1 MTKKKRGSEPKARSK
16 SEPESPSSEPTD
28 AAPAESTRSAE
39 STPPA
44 EPSKSPAVVR
54 KPKRFRRTR
63 IALWIIVPAI
73 IAFRVVLAVSIAPIL
88 ERVAESYGLEA
99 RYENLSLSLLGADVE
114 LWHLIIVDSQDD
126 AELVHVEYCRADL
139 SVLDLLRG
147 RVVVKRVEADG
158 LDVFIERNEKGR
170 LPALDRLLARAKKDA
185 PAEKPVEPRSGGSLA
200 PKNLEPPV
208 RVDALRLQHV
218 LVHVRDRSVSP
229 PLDTRIHTNV
239 RLSNIGHPVH
249 RPRFSFE
256 VNAEGVLDGLW
267 VEGVASAESEH
278 LVADLD
284 VDLRNL
290 YLEPL
295 RPYLARAGF
304 EPIAERWS
312 GRFHG
317 KADITSGSRDDEPYL
332 DAHLTLADA
341 GFGVAG
347 GDRWTLDTVQLHVE
361 LTQNEVRFHG
371 GRVAGGRALARR
383 AATGQVELLGLRTI
397 DPVREPIVAPTAES
411 TPTGG
416 SPVAES
422 APSAPPSAPEPGPIL
437 RGFES
442 FVFEDLQARIIDQRV
457 EPTSEFL
464 FSLDRLA
471 LESTGDETLSIQ
483 GAFRAPG
490 LAERGQVE
498 GKARLALPRSHL
510 DLAVTTEGI
519 DPNAAKLQLDSA
531 RLESILES
539 GLIQFRIEAGL
550 EITRERL
557 SSDFALRDFAFNDQ
571 QQWAGVGAMR
581 VEGVQVD
588 RATGGLH
595 VDEIAIESPQ
605 LEVRRDRDEHIV
617 ALGLRWDP
625 NPAPP
630 TERAETEKNDP
641 KAAPPVAPPKPAR
654 TRPKKAATSRPPIH
668 VARVRWTDTKIR
680 YSDES
685 IDGSEPLEISDLG
698 IEVDDLFIAD
708 APGSDAPRG
717 QVRGWIA
724 LPGVAES
731 LRLDGTLTPIPGG
744 TRLEA
749 KVTGEN
755 LNGDRLGPYLAT
767 VGMKETFDSGSLEL
781 ALIAHFSMEGETLRA
796 GLELRGFELRDGDV
810 TWLACG
816 SLEIPQVTIEQGRIA
831 IEPVAIDAPRLRVA
845 RHDDGTW
852 ETLGVRTL
860 SNRLDKE
867 KTAEVLDQPPPP
879 PPDLGAAPT
888 IQFGG
893 LRLTGATL
901 QLVDAKSQR
910 DWLARTDFELAPFA
924 WSKELSRSEW
934 SLKASIDGAAESITV
949 DGDLRASHDR
959 FGAALAVR
967 ARGIGHEL
975 ANALLP
981 PELRV
986 ELADGEF
993 AADVSF
999 QSQTHEAG
1007 GQSLNTAIRDVRLW
1021 EGDREHL
1028 KLDIVEADV
1037 QRVDLID
1044 RVIEIGAVRATGLAL
1059 RSSRDEAGVIR
1070 ALGIAVH
1077 PASPQREAPPTRTEA
1092 GASATAA
1099 AAPPPSQRA
1108 RSIWQTPPH
1117 LSVAEIEL
1125 GASSIEWFD
1134 ATTMAEPIRLEELVL
1149 ESVEPWAALG
1159 NQESFPPLQ
1168 LRVVGRVEPGLATL
1182 ETHIALSP
1190 FSTPLFVEVT
1200 PALREIDGAQFDRV
1214 FAPIE
1219 HQVSL
1224 AGLEAGDMEAK
1235 LVVSLALARR
1245 SPLEFD
1251 FSRSFTG
1258 ELELSGAR
1266 LRDGEE
1272 TWVGVD
1278 AVRVTGVRFD
1288 LPREVRIADIEID
1301 RPHGRVD
1308 RTPDG
1313 ILAFGARVP
1322 DPTRPETSRDP
1333 KPNGSTP
1340 KEARPSDA
1348 ESSAKPSETESA
1360 SSAPGTTPSTPSAS
1374 PPPARV
1380 GQVAL
1385 AERTTRSSGPIITI
1399 ERVTVSGLDFEV
1411 NDTTTEHEMH
1421 LPFTGLDVLVQDIT
1435 THRRPEKPVRF
1446 NLFLEAGRARAP
1458 GAKTETPVMG
1468 ELNLAGDLQLGKPLV
1483 GNVRMQIVQFDLAH
1497 LRGPAQSLDI
1507 TLTDGFLDFETEL
1520 VFREDGQLLGDTLA
1534 VFTDL
1539 SVSEGENGPIR
1550 RLLKLPTPVNVALIL
1565 VRDASNAVRIPVEF
1579 QLDPEYVSL
1588 VEITR
1593 ATVTA
1598 MGTVLATAIASSPL
1612 RVGGAFTDLVGLTGS
1627 EKLVDPEPPVDLSF
1641 APGELTTNWSTRNVV
1656 DELIARMKREP
1667 KLQLVLEHELGQADL
1682 EVARRRANPPVER
1695 SRQLVEQLR
1704 SRRRELLAERPR
1716 LAGAAYSSLLA
1727 DVHQRSDEALRVL
1740 QTTDNELGLIERSLD
1755 RLYDLI
1761 EPGGEHR
1768 ALKRQ
1773 REAAVAMAR
1782 ARIDGV
1788 LRRITDR
1795 GVDSARLRVRPPRFA
1810 EPTVDGGGR
1819 VRVVPSLIES
1829 PRR

>member
-1 MTKKKRGSEPKARSK
+1 MTKKKRKRGSESEPKPISK
-16 SEPESPSSEPTD
+16 AQPSSPESSDASRGDATD
-28 AAPAESTRSAE
+28 ATG
-39 STPPA
+39 
-44 EPSKSPAVVR
+44 PSESPAVVR

-63 IALWIIVPAI
+63 IALWIIVPTL
-73 IAFRVVLAVSIAPIL
+73 IALRVALAVSIAPIL

-114 LWHLIIVDSQDD
+114 LWHLIIVDSADD

-147 RVVVKRVEADG
+147 RIVVKRVEADG
-158 LDVFIERNEKGR
+158 LDVFIERDETGR
-170 LPALDRLLARAKKDA
+170 VPALDRLLARAQSDA
-185 PAEKPVEPRSGGSLA
+185 PAEPPVEPSSDGSLA
-200 PKNLEPPV
+200 PKNLDPPV

-267 VEGVASAESEH
+267 VEGVASTDSEQ

-312 GRFHG
+312 GRFQG
-317 KADITSGSRDDEPYL
+317 RADVTSGSRDGEPYL
-332 DAHLTLADA
+332 DAHLRLSDA
-341 GFGVAG
+341 SFGVAS
-347 GDRWTLDTVQLHVE
+347 GDRWTLDTVQLHIE
-361 LTQNEVRFHG
+361 LARNEVRFHG
-371 GRVAGGRALARR
+371 GRVSGGRALARR
-383 AATGQVELLGLRTI
+383 ATTGQVELLGLRTI
-397 DPVREPIVAPTAES
+397 DPVHQPTVAPPPRENPPIAA
-411 TPTGG
+411 TPQ
-416 SPVAES
+416 
-422 APSAPPSAPEPGPIL
+422 SAPPSAPTPGPIL
-437 RGFES
+437 LGFES
-442 FVFEDLQARIIDQRV
+442 FVFEDLQATIIDQRV

-483 GAFRAPG
+483 GTFRAPG
-490 LAERGQVE
+490 LAERGQVD
-498 GKARLALPRSHL
+498 GQARLALPRSHL

-519 DPNAAKLQLDSA
+519 DPDAARLQLDSA
-531 RLESILES
+531 RLESILEA

-571 QQWAGVGAMR
+571 QQWAGMGAMR
-581 VEGVQVD
+581 VEGIQVD

-630 TERAETEKNDP
+630 AERAEANANPRTPSAVPAVK
-641 KAAPPVAPPKPAR
+641 PKPPHSTKTAR
-654 TRPKKAATSRPPIH
+654 SRPPIH

-685 IDGSEPLEISDLG
+685 IDGAEPLEISDLG

-708 APGSDAPRG
+708 APDADAPRG
-717 QVRGWIA
+717 RVRGWIA

-749 KVTGEN
+749 SVTGEN
-755 LNGDRLGPYLAT
+755 LNGDRLGPYLET
-767 VGMKETFDSGSLEL
+767 VGMKETLDSGAL
-781 ALIAHFSMEGETLRA
+781 ALTLIAHFSMEGETMRA

-816 SLEIPQVTIEQGRIA
+816 SLEVPEVTIAPGRIA
-831 IEPVAIDAPRLRVA
+831 IEPVTIDAPSLRVD

-852 ETLGVRTL
+852 EALGVRTL
-860 SNRLDKE
+860 SNRLDQE
-867 KTAEVLDQPPPP
+867 KTAEVLDQPPPA
-879 PPDLGAAPT
+879 PDLGAAPT
-888 IQFGG
+888 IEFGG
-893 LRLTGATL
+893 LRLSGATL
-901 QLVDAKSQR
+901 QLVDAPSKR
-910 DWLARTDFELAPFA
+910 NWFARSDFTLAPLA
-924 WSKELSRSEW
+924 WSRELSRSEW
-934 SLKASIDGAAESITV
+934 SLKASVDGAAEAITV

-959 FGAALAVR
+959 FGAALSVR

-975 ANALLP
+975 ANVLLP

-993 AADVSF
+993 SAEVSF

-1007 GQSLNTAIRDVRLW
+1007 GQSLNAAIRDVRLW
-1021 EGDREHL
+1021 EGEREHL
-1028 KLDIVEADV
+1028 KLDVVEADV
-1037 QRVDLID
+1037 QRIDLLE
-1044 RVIEIGAVRATGLAL
+1044 RVVEIGAVRATGLAL
-1059 RSSRDEAGVIR
+1059 QSSRDEAGVLR
-1070 ALGIAVH
+1070 AVGVAVH
-1077 PASPQREAPPTRTEA
+1077 PAKPQREAPPTRTEGGA
-1092 GASATAA
+1092 GGVAVTEN
-1099 AAPPPSQRA
+1099 APSRSQRA

-1117 LSVAEIEL
+1117 LSVASIEL
-1125 GASSIEWFD
+1125 GASAIEWFD
-1134 ATTMAEPIRLEELVL
+1134 ATTMAEPLRLEELVL

-1159 NQESFPPLQ
+1159 AEQESFPALQ
-1168 LRVVGRVEPGLATL
+1168 LRVVGRVEPGLAKLDTR
-1182 ETHIALSP
+1182 IALSP
-1190 FSTPLFVEVT
+1190 FSTPLFIEIT
-1200 PALREIDGAQFDRV
+1200 PALREIDGSQFDRV

-1224 AGLEAGDMEAK
+1224 AGLEAGAMEAK
-1235 LVVSLALARR
+1235 LVASLTLARR

-1266 LRDGEE
+1266 LRDGEQ

-1278 AVRVTGVRFD
+1278 AVRVTGVRLD
-1288 LPREVRIADIEID
+1288 LPREIRIADIEID
-1301 RPHGRVD
+1301 RPQGRID
-1308 RTPDG
+1308 RTPAG
-1313 ILAFGARVP
+1313 ILAFGAQIP
-1322 DPTRPETSRDP
+1322 DPTRPETSREP
-1333 KPNGSTP
+1333 KPNGPTSQET
-1340 KEARPSDA
+1340 RPSDA
-1348 ESSAKPSETESA
+1348 ESSVSPSETESA
-1360 SSAPGTTPSTPSAS
+1360 SSAPGTTTPPTAPS
-1374 PPPARV
+1374 PPARV

-1385 AERTTRSSGPIITI
+1385 AERTTRSAGPIISV
-1399 ERVTVSGLDFEV
+1399 ERVTVSGLDFVV

-1421 LPFTGLDVLVQDIT
+1421 LPFTGLDVLVQDVT
-1435 THRRPEKPVRF
+1435 TSRRPEKPVRF
-1446 NLFLEAGRARAP
+1446 NLFVEGGRARAP
-1458 GAKTETPVMG
+1458 GADAETPVMG
-1468 ELNLAGDLQLGKPLV
+1468 ELNLAGQLQLGKPLV
-1483 GNVRMQIVQFDLAH
+1483 GEVRLQVVQFDLSQ
-1497 LRGPAQSLDI
+1497 LRGPAKSLDI
-1507 TLTDGFLDFETEL
+1507 TLTEGFFDLETEF
-1520 VFREDGQLLGDTLA
+1520 VFRKDGQLLGDTLA

-1539 SVSEGENGPIR
+1539 SISEGEDGPIR
-1550 RLLKLPTPVNVALIL
+1550 RLLKLPAPLDAALFL
-1565 VRDASNAVRIPVEF
+1565 VRDASNAVRIPVEV
-1579 QLDPEYVSL
+1579 QLNPEYISL

-1593 ATVTA
+1593 ATIAA
-1598 MGTVLATAIASSPL
+1598 MGTVLSTAIINSPL
-1612 RVGGAFTDLVGLTGS
+1612 RVGGALTDLVGLTGS

-1641 APGELTTNWSTRNVV
+1641 APGELTANRSTRNVL

-1667 KLQLVLEHELGQADL
+1667 KLQLVFEHELGQADL

-1704 SRRRELLAERPR
+1704 SRRRELIAERPR
-1716 LAGAAYSSLLA
+1716 LAQAAYSSLLA
-1727 DVHQRSDEALRVL
+1727 GVHQRSDAALRVL

-1755 RLYDLI
+1755 RLYELI

-1788 LRRITDR
+1788 IRRITDR
-1795 GVDSARLRVRPPRFA
+1795 GVDPARLRVRPPRFS
-1810 EPTVDGGGR
+1810 EPTVEGGGH